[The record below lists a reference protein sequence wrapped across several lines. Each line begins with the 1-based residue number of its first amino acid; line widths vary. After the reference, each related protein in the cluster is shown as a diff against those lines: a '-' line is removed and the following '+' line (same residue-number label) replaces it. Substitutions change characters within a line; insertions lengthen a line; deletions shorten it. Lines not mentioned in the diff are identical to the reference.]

1 LPLRGKVLNVEKA
14 RIDKVIGSEQIAT
27 LITALGAG
35 IGKDDF
41 NHDKLRYHRIIIMTD
56 ADVDG
61 AHIRTLLLTFFYR
74 QMPQLVENGYIYIA
88 QPPLFKVKSGKDERY
103 VKDEQGLKQLQL
115 KRALNGA
122 SLNPG
127 GGAAWIEGEAL
138 GKLAEE
144 FLITDAII
152 DRLSRTFDP
161 DVVRGMLACPRIDLT
176 NAESATKAAVW
187 LTDAIGTGTLV
198 VKVEQDD
205 LHDGYRLRCTKTLHG
220 NKRDT
225 IIDSTFI
232 ETGDYEKIVSTALM
246 LNGLIRDGAEIKRGE
261 KMFAVK
267 SFGDA
272 LNWLIE
278 QAKDGMAIQRYK
290 GLGEMNPEQL
300 WETTM
305 DPKVRILNR
314 VQIED
319 AIGADE
325 IFTTLMGDNV
335 EPRRAFIETNA
346 LIVQNL
352 DV

>member
-1 LPLRGKVLNVEKA
+1 
-14 RIDKVIGSEQIAT
+14 
-27 LITALGAG
+27 
-35 IGKDDF
+35 
-41 NHDKLRYHRIIIMTD
+41 
-56 ADVDG
+56 
-61 AHIRTLLLTFFYR
+61 
-74 QMPQLVENGYIYIA
+74 
-88 QPPLFKVKSGKDERY
+88 
-103 VKDEQGLKQLQL
+103 
-115 KRALNGA
+115 
-122 SLNPG
+122 
-127 GGAAWIEGEAL
+127 
-138 GKLAEE
+138 
-144 FLITDAII
+144 
-152 DRLSRTFDP
+152 
-161 DVVRGMLACPRIDLT
+161 
-176 NAESATKAAVW
+176 
-187 LTDAIGTGTLV
+187 V
-198 VKVEQDD
+198 VKVEQDEV
-205 LHDGYRLRCTKTLHG
+205 HDGYRLRCTKTLHG

-232 ETGDYEKIVSTALM
+232 ETGDYEQIVSTALM

-261 KMFAVK
+261 KIFAVK
-267 SFGDA
+267 SFGEA

-335 EPRRAFIETNA
+335 EPRRAFIENNA